1 MARTRHARL
10 VVAWI
15 SGVLAVSGAAQA
27 SNAAT
32 NLHDYRFPAV
42 SLIDQHGHAVH
53 LEQVMT
59 PHRAAVV
66 EFFFTACTTICGVRS
81 AQVAA
86 ALPILARDGV
96 AVDFYTVSIDP
107 DHDTPEHLLDYARQF
122 GPLSPAWHLLTGP
135 AQAVRAV
142 QTAFAAEDPSADKM
156 MHAPLTF
163 ICAGKGQPW
172 LRIEGTLSTRE
183 LVARIERQVAAAR

>member
-10 VVAWI
+10 ALAWVTSVLVA
-15 SGVLAVSGAAQA
+15 SGAAQA
-27 SNAAT
+27 SNPAT

-53 LEQVMT
+53 LDRVMT

-86 ALPILARDGV
+86 ALPMLSRDGV

-107 DHDTPEHLLDYARQF
+107 DHDTPERLLDYARQF
-122 GPLSPAWHLLTGP
+122 GPLSPAWHLLTGS
-135 AQAVRAV
+135 AQSVRAV

-163 ICAGKGQPW
+163 VCAGQGQPW
-172 LRIEGTLSTRE
+172 LRIEGVLSTRE
-183 LVARIERQVAAAR
+183 LVRRIERQVVAAR